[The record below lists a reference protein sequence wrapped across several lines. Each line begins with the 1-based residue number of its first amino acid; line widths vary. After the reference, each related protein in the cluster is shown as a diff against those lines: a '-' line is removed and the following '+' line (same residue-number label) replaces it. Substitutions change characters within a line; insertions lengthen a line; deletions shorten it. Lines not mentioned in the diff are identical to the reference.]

1 MSWQIYHQ
9 NWLSYSFIFYLCHLI
24 TDVEKKK
31 MTEESQELTTKS
43 TYFNKQYYHV
53 QFYFNHNLYHILKL
67 LTHLLWSSSKLSP
80 YFFDFGKFFCSK
92 QTKKSFQNQV
102 TFKACL
108 GAMDWVLEDVT
119 YCEWA
124 VTQYTPR
131 EQHQPLAFNS
141 GTINILLIQ
150 SMKHNIIII
159 CFILTEIK
167 NWILM
172 IFLHMDAFYII
183 SFIAL

>member
-53 QFYFNHNLYHILKL
+53 QFYINHNLYHILKL

-92 QTKKSFQNQV
+92 QTKKVFQNQV

-141 GTINILLIQ
+141 GTINMVTGRTNLFFNPPWQ
-150 SMKHNIIII
+150 SA
-159 CFILTEIK
+159 LSIK
-167 NWILM
+167 TPSPPLF
-172 IFLHMDAFYII
+172 FLNK
-183 SFIAL
+183 